1 MSNYAAD
8 ESRLQTL
15 ATGSDSAWRVLYDD
29 LRSPFRLFFLKHT
42 NWPPEQ
48 VSALYQDAMVVLH
61 RKVTTGSLAAPLRSS
76 LRTYL
81 FGVGKMI
88 YRKQGGAKTQWEEEV
103 PEVAI
108 PPGVEDRI
116 AQREQAAW
124 IRNLLNRMDEKCR
137 NILRKVYLHS
147 YSMEAI
153 AEDLGLSGAGAAR
166 KRKYDCLQRMRK
178 LISIEEN

>member
-8 ESRLQTL
+8 ESRLQAL
-15 ATGSDSAWRVLYDD
+15 ATGSDSAWRALYDD

-42 NWPPEQ
+42 NWEPEQ
-48 VSALYQDAMVVLH
+48 VNALYQDAMVVLH
-61 RKVTTGSLAAPLRSS
+61 RKVTNGDLAAPLRSS

-88 YRKQGGAKTQWEEEV
+88 YRKQGGTTTRWEEEI

-108 PPGVEDRI
+108 PPAVEDRI

-124 IRNLLNRMDEKCR
+124 IRNLLNKMDEKCR
-137 NILRKVYLHS
+137 DILRKVYLHG

-153 AEDLGLSGAGAAR
+153 AEELGLTGAGAAR
-166 KRKYDCLQRMRK
+166 KRKFDCLQRMRK
-178 LISIEEN
+178 LMSIEGN

>member
-8 ESRLQTL
+8 ESRLQAL
-15 ATGSDSAWRVLYDD
+15 ATGSDAAWRVLYDD

-42 NWPPEQ
+42 SWEPER
-48 VSALYQDAMVVLH
+48 VNALYQDAMVVLH
-61 RKVTTGSLAAPLRSS
+61 RKVTNGDLVAPLRSS

-88 YRKQGGAKTQWEEEV
+88 YRKQGGTATKWEEEI

-108 PPGVEDRI
+108 PPAVEDRI

-137 NILRKVYLHS
+137 DILRKVYLEG

-153 AEDLGLSGAGAAR
+153 AEELSLSGAGVAR
-166 KRKYDCLQRMRK
+166 KRKFDCLQRMRK
-178 LISIEEN
+178 LIRTEEN